1 MRQLMRSVFLGGAN
15 MPEFQ
20 NPNIVG
26 NFLQSYYGAQDR
38 TQAQAD
44 AVYQRQRQ
52 TVADDRASKQFDQT
66 SQINQLALAKQKH
79 DNLVNILG
87 RATDEGSFQQ
97 GLQQAALPVE
107 QGGLGLPP
115 EQLSHLSFAK
125 DYQRLKQEAGVV
137 GEDLAIQLQ
146 KAQIGRERAGTALT
160 NAQADAA
167 RNKPAGMPTKAPNGY
182 QYVVDETGQPA
193 LQPIPGGPA
202 DPMNRPLTKEQTDAA
217 GFFSRLRMAD
227 GRLSTPEVAKELM
240 SGYNSTVAPIPLG
253 IGNALVSETYQ
264 QGDQAKRDL
273 INAQLRR
280 ESGAAIGSSEFSN
293 ADQQYVPTY
302 GDKPAVLDQKNVAR
316 KLAIYNM
323 AVAAGPQYKQDA
335 EDARKAYIEAVRQ
348 QKENDAK
355 RKAAGG
361 KTDAPATDPS
371 KWTVTK
377 VGK

>member
-1 MRQLMRSVFLGGAN
+1 MPQDNSIPLQPFQGESPVDNYLKSYYDAKQQKRTEQSAIQQDKLGQQNLQLNDMKLHQERLSALNDILASVPDGDAQALEVAK
-15 MPEFQ
+15 Q
-20 NPNIVG
+20 RALSNPNLGLKPEDVASFTIADLPG
-26 NFLQSYYGAQDR
+26 LKIKTGQAAQMLDLESKR
-38 TQAQAD
+38 AAI
-44 AVYQRQRQ
+44 A
-52 TVADDRASKQFDQT
+52 ASRASTQH
-66 SQINQLALAKQKH
+66 SLA
-79 DNLVNILG
+79 
-87 RATDEGSFQQ
+87 ATRD
-97 GLQQAALPVE
+97 LQ
-107 QGGLGLPP
+107 
-115 EQLSHLSFAK
+115 
-125 DYQRLKQEAGVV
+125 
-137 GEDLAIQLQ
+137 
-146 KAQIGRERAGTALT
+146 
-160 NAQADAA
+160 
-167 RNKPAGMPTKAPNGY
+167 NKPQVVPTKVPNGY
-182 QYVVDETGQPA
+182 QYVIGEDGKPS
-193 LQPIPGGPA
+193 LQFIPGGPA
-202 DPMNRPLTKEQTDAA
+202 DPSNKPLTKEQTDAA

-348 QKENDAK
+348 QSENDAK